1 MKTTTQTRAHDDS
14 VGRALVPTALRVRA
28 RALSILQKLDWLA
41 LLLGRLAIGLLFMS
55 TGWGKVNDL
64 GQVINF
70 FSSLHIPF
78 PAFNATLVGYSE
90 LVCGAALVVGLFTR
104 LATIPL
110 IVSMVVAIITARSD
124 DVAGLV
130 DLVGL
135 EEFTYL
141 VLLAMLLIL
150 GPGRVAIDRW
160 LSARIETMGRY
171 SP

>member
-1 MKTTTQTRAHDDS
+1 M
-14 VGRALVPTALRVRA
+14 RA
-28 RALSILQKLDWLA
+28 RALSILEKLNWLA
-41 LLLGRLAIGLLFMS
+41 LLLGRLAVGPLFLS
-55 TGWGKVNDL
+55 TGWGKLNDL
-64 GQVINF
+64 AKVTDF
-70 FSSLHIPF
+70 FSSLHIPL

-90 LVCGAALVVGLFTR
+90 LICGAALVVGLLTR

-124 DVAGLV
+124 DVAGLF

-141 VLLAMLLIL
+141 ALLAMLLIL
-150 GPGRVAIDRW
+150 GPGRVAIDSW
-160 LSARIETMGRY
+160 LTSRIEKMRRF